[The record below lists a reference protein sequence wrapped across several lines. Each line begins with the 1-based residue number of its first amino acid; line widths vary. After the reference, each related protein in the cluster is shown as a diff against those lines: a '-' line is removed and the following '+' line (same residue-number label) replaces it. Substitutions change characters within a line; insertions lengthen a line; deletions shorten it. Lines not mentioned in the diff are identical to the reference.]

1 MANATNVVANGS
13 STTAGLNGSDSYI
26 GLYKVNN
33 PEITF
38 NNLARGG
45 EVYTDLIA
53 RESAINALRVVGALN
68 VYWLQPFSNDYP
80 VTGGLNAACFST
92 MRVHLERIKMA
103 RWIIVLVNQLPRSLR
118 QYNEYRKAYQNPSIA
133 SMVSEGRADF
143 LMDWGNDLVIGTD
156 TAGSDTSIIGDGIH
170 PTQWTHDY
178 GYANYV
184 VSIMAQIRRHPFVL
198 TTEI

>member
-118 QYNEYRKAYQNPSIA
+118 QYNEYRKAY
-133 SMVSEGRADF
+133 
-143 LMDWGNDLVIGTD
+143 
-156 TAGSDTSIIGDGIH
+156 
-170 PTQWTHDY
+170 
-178 GYANYV
+178 
-184 VSIMAQIRRHPFVL
+184 
-198 TTEI
+198 